1 MAPNLGP
8 WIFLAQ
14 ILCFKLG
21 HNFSL
26 LVLSHIIMSIFYFL
40 IFLKWRATEPELDNL
55 IQFHLEHHI
64 LTDASL
70 LVAWIF
76 DITTSAATQ
85 RSSTASYSIDTKLL
99 TTSIALNTFI
109 DVCIMK
115 SESKEHLFHH
125 DSWAVFKKLSQCKII
140 A

>member
-8 WIFLAQ
+8 WIFQAQ
-14 ILCFKLG
+14 ILCSNLG

-26 LVLSHIIMSIFYFL
+26 LVVTHVNVIMSIFFYFL
-40 IFLKWRATEPELDNL
+40 IFLKWRATEPEFDNL

-64 LTDASL
+64 LTNASL

-115 SESKEHLFHH
+115 SEGNSIMIAELFSKNYPN
-125 DSWAVFKKLSQCKII
+125 AK
-140 A
+140 